1 MYEVYSTE
9 PREAQGAPEPARSI
23 AGARYDRSVTSAKS
37 TVGGGRKRGPA
48 PSLTLEQI
56 VEAALRVLDAGG
68 ISALTTRRL
77 AQEMGVGAMTLYSY
91 VRTKEELL
99 DRVAQ
104 VALAAMVPAPDPSL
118 RWAENLAAA
127 GRGIRQQLT
136 NRPGTFEIMLAT
148 RIVSASSLDPARE
161 MMLAPLLDAG
171 FSADAAV
178 DAVSAV
184 QIYAFGFALA
194 QRSHSRIGA
203 DEDANVRS
211 PDPALY
217 PGLYRTARQY
227 ADRFSERAFEVGLT
241 DVISR
246 IAAARE

>member
-1 MYEVYSTE
+1 VC
-9 PREAQGAPEPARSI
+9 P
-23 AGARYDRSVTSAKS
+23 RYDRPVTSAKS
-37 TVGGGRKRGPA
+37 TAGGGRKRGPA

-56 VEAALRVLDAGG
+56 VEAALRVLDTGG

-104 VALAAMVPAPDPSL
+104 VALEAMVPAPDPSHS
-118 RWAENLAAA
+118 WAENLAAA

-136 NRPGTFEIMLAT
+136 DRPGTFEIMLAT
-148 RIVSASSLDPARE
+148 RSVSVSSLDPARE

-203 DEDANVRS
+203 HEDAADEDAADEDAADEDAKVRG
-211 PDPALY
+211 PDPARY
-217 PGLYRTARQY
+217 PGLHRTARQY

-241 DVISR
+241 DLISR
-246 IAAARE
+246 IAAGRE

>member
-1 MYEVYSTE
+1 M
-9 PREAQGAPEPARSI
+9 
-23 AGARYDRSVTSAKS
+23 
-37 TVGGGRKRGPA
+37 
-48 PSLTLEQI
+48 EQI
-56 VEAALRVLDAGG
+56 MEAALNVLDAGG

-104 VALAAMVPAPDPSL
+104 VALESMVPAPDPRL
-118 RWAENLAAA
+118 GWAENLAAA

-136 NRPGTFEIMLAT
+136 DRPGTLEIMLAT
-148 RIVSASSLDPARE
+148 RSISASSLDPVRE
-161 MMLAPLLDAG
+161 MMLAPLLNAD

-194 QRSHSRIGA
+194 QRSHSRVGGLDNTNA
-203 DEDANVRS
+203 RQV
-211 PDPALY
+211 DPAQF
-217 PGLYRTARQY
+217 PGLHRTARQY
-227 ADRFSERAFEVGLT
+227 ADRFSERAFEQGLAEL
-241 DVISR
+241 IGR
-246 IAAARE
+246 IAAAHE

>member
-1 MYEVYSTE
+1 
-9 PREAQGAPEPARSI
+9 
-23 AGARYDRSVTSAKS
+23 VTSAKTTS
-37 TVGGGRKRGPA
+37 GGGRKRGPA

-56 VEAALRVLDAGG
+56 VEAALDVLDAGG

-99 DRVAQ
+99 DRVTQ
-104 VALAAMVPAPDPSL
+104 VALKSMVPAPDPSL
-118 RWAENLAAA
+118 GWVDNLAAA

-136 NRPGTFEIMLAT
+136 DRPGTLEIMLAA
-148 RIVSASSLDPARE
+148 RSVSVRSLDPVRE
-161 MMLAPLLDAG
+161 MMLAPLLDVG

-178 DAVSAV
+178 EAVSAV

-194 QRSHSRIGA
+194 QRSHSRIGT
-203 DEDANVRS
+203 DEHTDVRR
-211 PDPALY
+211 PDPAQH
-217 PGLYRTARQY
+217 PGLHRTAQQY
-227 ADRFSERAFEVGLT
+227 ADRFSERAFEQGLA

-246 IAAARE
+246 IAATANNSGPPPPAR